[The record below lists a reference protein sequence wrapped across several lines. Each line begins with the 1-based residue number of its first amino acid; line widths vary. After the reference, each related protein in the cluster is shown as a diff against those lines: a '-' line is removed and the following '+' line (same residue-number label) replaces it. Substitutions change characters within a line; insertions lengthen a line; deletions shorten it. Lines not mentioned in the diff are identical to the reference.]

1 MSNNTRMGTSL
12 IIGHPDDLI
21 ATAVAKLLEA
31 RNRPVAKL
39 TRWSDARISFGSGPA
54 GAEPTAATTATATAA
69 ATAATAATAAG
80 LRSSLVMRAPRKE
93 IPLEDLSMV
102 LYRGIPAINSK
113 LSRRSQR
120 YAQEEWQA
128 ALSVLSCV
136 HGCPVL
142 NSPFPDNPA
151 GRDHHTTHA
160 GWRARGARAL
170 ETRGLAPSS
179 MSNLVTPT
187 LGSYAVGLI
196 CNGPARVRDLEQ
208 ARQGFELLSIRR
220 LRSQRVPLYWIVGGA
235 VILEKTLDL
244 RSGAVADGKFG
255 DPALGFAEQCA
266 RIAGL
271 GLGTLWLFP
280 GPDDRWCLGGLDRF
294 PPSHHLD
301 GGEAVVAA
309 AICDRYA
316 DGAATPLHGGDTLS

>member
-1 MSNNTRMGTSL
+1 MDMDMGTHMGTHMGTSL
-12 IIGHPDDLI
+12 IIGHPGDPI
-21 ATAVAKLLEA
+21 AEAVAKLLEA
-31 RNRPVAKL
+31 RNRPVARL
-39 TRWSDARISFGSGPA
+39 TRWSDVRISFGSAPD
-54 GAEPTAATTATATAA
+54 
-69 ATAATAATAAG
+69 AG

-93 IPLEDLSMV
+93 IPLEDISMV

-128 ALSVLSCV
+128 ALSVLTCW

-142 NSPFPDNPA
+142 SSPFPDNPA
-151 GRDHHTTHA
+151 GRGHYTTHA
-160 GWRARGARAL
+160 GWRARVARAL
-170 ETRGLAPSS
+170 EMRGLAPSS
-179 MSNLVTPT
+179 MSNLVAPT
-187 LGSYAVGLI
+187 LGAYAVGLI

-220 LRSQRVPLYWIVGGA
+220 LRSQRVPLFWIVGGA
-235 VILEKTLDL
+235 VVLEKTLDL
-244 RSGAVADGKFG
+244 RSGAVGDARFG
-255 DPALGFAEQCA
+255 DEAARFAEQCA

-271 GLGTLWLFP
+271 DLGTLWLFP
-280 GPDDRWCLGGLDRF
+280 DPDDRWCLGGLDRF

-316 DGAATPLHGGDTLS
+316 GGAAATTTAAAAAAAANGEATPLHGGDTWS